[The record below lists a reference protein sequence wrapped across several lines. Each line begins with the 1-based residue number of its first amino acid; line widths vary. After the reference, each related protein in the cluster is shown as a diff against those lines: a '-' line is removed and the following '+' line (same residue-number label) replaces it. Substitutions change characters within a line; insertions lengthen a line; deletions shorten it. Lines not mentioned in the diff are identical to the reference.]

1 MVGTFIYVV
10 HCYISG
16 ASNDVKTNNNHPTNV
31 EWLNVNLIPARWVD
45 NYIKPLY

>member
-10 HCYISG
+10 HCCNTGVSK
-16 ASNDVKTNNNHPTNV
+16 DVKTNNNYPTNV

-45 NYIKPLY
+45 NHIKPLH

>member
-1 MVGTFIYVV
+1 MVGTCIYVV